1 MSDRLP
7 SGGRIDRGKPLSF
20 TFDGRRYQGFA
31 GDTLASALLA
41 NGVRVVGRSFKYHRP
56 RGIFGI
62 GSEEPNALVQI
73 GEGSRSEPNI
83 RATQIDLHDG
93 LVARSQNNWPSLRW
107 DVAGVLGLLGR
118 FLPAGF
124 YYKTFM
130 WPANLW
136 PRYEDLIR
144 RTAGMGKSPTA
155 PDPDIYEKRHAHCD
169 VLIIGAGLAGR
180 DAAREAAKAAV
191 GEQTV
196 WLADEGALEA
206 IDGINTLPNTTVFGV
221 YDDQLYGLVERRE
234 GQTPRQIRWLLR
246 AGRVVLAAG
255 AIERPLVFA
264 NNDRPGIML
273 ASAAAGYVRE
283 FAVRPGKRAVIVT
296 NNDSAY
302 AVAETLAKAG
312 MEISAIVDHRHM
324 VERAEVAGCEI
335 LHNHAVIDTAGA
347 RGLTSVTIA
356 PLDVNGDAVPQSER
370 RIDCDLLCVSGGFTP
385 SVHLYSQAGGKLDFR
400 EDIQS
405 LVPKSAIPGLEIV
418 GAARGDFVPPS
429 APALSLSRGRWK

>member
-1 MSDRLP
+1 MSDRMP
-7 SGGRIDRGKPLSF
+7 SGGRIDRDKPLSF
-20 TFDGRRYQGFA
+20 TFDGQRYRGFA

-41 NGVRVVGRSFKYHRP
+41 NGVAVVGRSFKYHRP

-62 GSEEPNALVQI
+62 GSEEPNALMQI
-73 GEGSRSEPNI
+73 GDGGGSEPNI
-83 RATQIDLHDG
+83 RATQIDLFDG
-93 LVARSQNNWPSLRW
+93 LVARSQNNWPSLRR

-130 WPANLW
+130 WPARLW

-144 RTAGMGKSPTA
+144 RTAGMGKSPNA

-169 VLIIGAGLAGR
+169 VLIIGAGPAGR
-180 DAAREAAKAAV
+180 EVAKSLSRD
-191 GEQTV
+191 ETV

-206 IDGINTLPNTTVFGV
+206 IDGINTLPNTTVFGA

-234 GQTPRQIRWLLR
+234 GQTPRQILWLVR

-264 NNDRPGIML
+264 NNDRPGVML
-273 ASAAAGYVRE
+273 ASAAAGYVTE

-296 NNDSAY
+296 NNDSAHE
-302 AVAETLAKAG
+302 VAETLAKAG
-312 MEISAIVDHRHM
+312 MEIAAIVDHRHM
-324 VERAEVAGCEI
+324 VGRGEVAGCEI
-335 LHNHAVIDTAGA
+335 LHNHAVIDTAGGA
-347 RGLTSVTIA
+347 SLTSVTIT

-370 RIDCDLLCVSGGFTP
+370 RVDCDLLCVSGGFTP
-385 SVHLYSQAGGKLDFR
+385 SVHLYSQAGGKLAFD
-400 EDIQS
+400 EDMQS
-405 LVPKSAIPGLEIV
+405 LVPKNDIPGLEIV
-418 GAARGDFVPPS
+418 GAARGDFIPQ
-429 APALSLSRGRWK
+429 AALVV